1 MQLKSLKIENFG
13 IYKGLHSVDLT
24 VSAKKPIILF
34 GGLNGGGKTTFL
46 DALQL
51 VLYGKHARCSNRGNQ
66 AFGTY
71 LASTKNR
78 FSESSDKVSL
88 TLEFS
93 HRTDTNEQV
102 YTVKRSWLIAK
113 QPENT
118 KDKLQVQCNGEA
130 DDFISSNWDDFVN
143 EFIPQSLSDL
153 FFFDGEKIENLAN
166 PERSS
171 ELIQTGL
178 ESLLGL
184 DLLTQLHND
193 LSVIE
198 NERKKAN
205 IDEKLIKKVSDCESE
220 IGEHD
225 IILRSLRNEVASLEQ
240 SISEL
245 NVQIN
250 KARQNVRR
258 SGAHL
263 IDERDS
269 LKFELGAIDRQ
280 LKDNLQRRVK
290 LDAGAG
296 PLGLIPDLLNDTQ
309 EQMKLETDAKQAKA
323 IDDSIAEY
331 EAQMLAILSNG
342 KVDKPTY
349 SAISKLVDDNQN
361 KRQRLASINSY
372 IDLPLSIFTGLN
384 ERIVSEQA
392 EREELLKEREDLW
405 EKQALL
411 AKQEEAIP
419 DYNDV
424 KLILNELAILEAEF
438 KNKQVLL
445 EHNNRLLEQAIAKR
459 DVLNTRYTNLL
470 TQQNKDTFEQ
480 KRTLQVCDHVD
491 RLKDT
496 MQSFAK
502 VMIKEN
508 IELIELKIAEKF
520 ISLTRKE
527 DLINSVSVN
536 TETFALTLISHDGNT
551 LAPARL
557 SAGERQLLAIAILS
571 ALAEASGK
579 ELPTVIDT
587 PLGRLDGKHRS
598 KLIDNYFP
606 NAASQVLLLST
617 DEEITGKYYEALK
630 PFINREY
637 QIAFNEHEQT
647 STISEGYFNG

>member
-1 MQLKSLKIENFG
+1 MQLKSLTIENFG
-13 IYKGLHSVDLT
+13 IYKGPHSVDLT
-24 VSAKKPIILF
+24 VSEKKPVILF

-51 VLYGKHARCSNRGNQ
+51 VLYGKHARCSNRGSQ

-78 FSESSDKVSL
+78 FTEPSDNVSL
-88 TLEFS
+88 KLEFS

-102 YTVKRSWLIAK
+102 YTVQRSWFIAK

-118 KDKLQVQCNGEA
+118 RDKLQVLCDGEV

-178 ESLLGL
+178 ENLLGL
-184 DLLTQLHND
+184 DLLTQIQND

-198 NERKKAN
+198 NERKKTN
-205 IDEKLIKKVSDCESE
+205 IDETLIKKVSDCESE

-225 IILRSLRNEVASLEQ
+225 IILRSLRNEVANLEQ

-250 KARQNVRR
+250 KARQNVRK

-263 IDERDS
+263 IEDRDS
-269 LKFELGAIDRQ
+269 LKFELGAVDRQ
-280 LKDNLQRRVK
+280 LKDNLQQRVR

-296 PLGLIPDLLNDTQ
+296 PLGLVPDLIKETQ
-309 EQMKLETDAKQAKA
+309 QQIKLEVEAKQAKSV
-323 IDDSIAEY
+323 DNSTTEY
-331 EAQMLAILSNG
+331 ESQILSILSEG
-342 KVDKPTY
+342 KIDSSTY
-349 SAISKLVDDNQN
+349 SAIKKLIDENQSKRRSFANID
-361 KRQRLASINSY
+361 SY
-372 IDLPLSIFTGLN
+372 VDLPLSIFTGLD
-384 ERIVSEQA
+384 ERIASEQA
-392 EREELLKEREDLW
+392 ERNKLRKEREDLQ

-424 KLILNELAILEAEF
+424 KVVLNELATLEAEF
-438 KNKQVLL
+438 NNKQVLL
-445 EHNNRLLEQAIAKR
+445 EHNNRMLEQAIAKR
-459 DVLNTRYTNLL
+459 EVLNTKYTNLL

-502 VMIKEN
+502 TMIKEN
-508 IELIELKIAEKF
+508 IKLIERKIAEKF
-520 ISLTRKE
+520 IGLTRKD
-527 DLINSVSVN
+527 DLISSVSVN
-536 TETFALTLISHDGNT
+536 TETFALTLISHEGDV
-551 LAPARL
+551 LAPSRL

-571 ALAEASGK
+571 ALADASGK

-587 PLGRLDGKHRS
+587 PLGRLDGRHRS

-617 DEEITGKYYEALK
+617 DEEITGKYYKALK

-637 QIAFNEHEQT
+637 HIAFDEQEKT
-647 STISEGYFNG
+647 STISEGYFND

>member
-1 MQLKSLKIENFG
+1 MQLKSLTIENFG
-13 IYKGLHSVDLT
+13 IYKGLHTVDLT
-24 VSAKKPIILF
+24 VSEQKPIILF

-51 VLYGKHARCSNRGNQ
+51 ALYGKHARCSNRGSQ
-66 AFGTY
+66 AYGTY

-78 FSESSDKVSL
+78 FSESSDDVSL
-88 TLEFS
+88 TLVFS
-93 HRTDTNEQV
+93 HRTDTNEQD
-102 YTVKRSWLIAK
+102 YTVQRSWFIAK

-118 KDKLQVQCNGEA
+118 RDKLQVLCDGEV

-178 ESLLGL
+178 ENLLGL
-184 DLLTQLHND
+184 DLLTQLHSD

-198 NERKKAN
+198 NERKKTN

-225 IILRSLRNEVASLEQ
+225 VVLRSFRNEVANLEQ
-240 SISEL
+240 EISDL
-245 NVQIN
+245 NIKIN
-250 KARQNVRR
+250 KARQNVRK

-263 IDERDS
+263 IEERDS

-280 LKDNLQRRVK
+280 LKDNLQQRVK

-296 PLGLIPDLLNDTQ
+296 PLGLITGLISETQ
-309 EQMKLETDAKQAKA
+309 EQMKLEFDAKQAKA
-323 IDDSIAEY
+323 LDSAISEY
-331 EAQMLAILSNG
+331 ESQLLGILSEG
-342 KVDKPTY
+342 KVDKATY
-349 SAISKLVDDNQN
+349 KAINKLVDDNQN
-361 KRQRLASINSY
+361 KRQRYANTESY
-372 IDLPLSIFTGLN
+372 IELPLSIFNGLDD
-384 ERIVSEQA
+384 RIANEQA
-392 EREELLKEREDLW
+392 ERIRLLKQREDLS

-411 AKQEEAIP
+411 EKQAEAIP
-419 DYNDV
+419 DYYDV
-424 KLILNELAILEAEF
+424 KAILNELAKLEAEF
-438 KNKQVLL
+438 KNKYTLL
-445 EHNNRLLEQAIAKR
+445 ELKSRLLEQAVAKR
-459 DVLNTRYTNLL
+459 EVLNTRYTNLL
-470 TQQNKDTFEQ
+470 TQQNRDTFEQ
-480 KRTLQVCDHVD
+480 KRALQVCEHID

-502 VMIKEN
+502 AMIKEN
-508 IELIELKIAEKF
+508 IELIEQKIAEKF
-520 ISLTRKE
+520 IGLTRK
-527 DLINSVSVN
+527 DNLISSVSVN
-536 TETFALTLISHDGNT
+536 TETFGLTLVSQEGGV
-551 LAPARL
+551 LAPGRL

-587 PLGRLDGKHRS
+587 PLGRLDGRHRS
-598 KLIDNYFP
+598 KLIENYFP
-606 NAASQVLLLST
+606 KAASQVLLLST
-617 DEEITGKYYEALK
+617 DEEITGKYYTDLK

-637 QIAFNEHEQT
+637 HIAFDEQRNT
-647 STISEGYFNG
+647 STISEGYF